1 MNKEPDKNNLIFDT
15 FIQAKNAL
23 KDYPGGSLVRLDSN
37 DGFYIKLPNNKAAIK
52 PQPDKK
58 IDIAPQIHKNIDI
71 EPKLPEYEGKKDVNN
86 LLYSKNELKNLAKD
100 SIKQIQQK
108 QAKREAELKK
118 QKGKNKKIILNLKA
132 NINKK
137 PPNYN
142 KDPVKTSYS
151 QRKST
156 KKRVEPDFKR
166 YIDEPLGTRD
176 DFKSMRGKQSFGNKT
191 GNH

>member
-1 MNKEPDKNNLIFDT
+1 VNKEPDKNNLIFDT

-23 KDYPGGSLVRLDSN
+23 KDYPGGSLVRLNSN

-52 PQPDKK
+52 PQPYKK

-71 EPKLPEYEGKKDVNN
+71 EPKLPEHEGKKDVNN

-100 SIKQIQQK
+100 SIKQIKQK
-108 QAKREAELKK
+108 QAKREAELKRLQEEN
-118 QKGKNKKIILNLKA
+118 QKKALELKA
-132 NINKK
+132 KIKRNT
-137 PPNYN
+137 PNYN

-151 QRKST
+151 LKKST

-166 YIDEPLGTRD
+166 YIDEALGTRD